1 MDHGPGRSG
10 CDAQAASTCERR
22 QESVIPV
29 ALGAIMTQGV
39 SGQGSNA
46 MWRLIVG
53 LLFAFSASAET
64 NHPIL
69 AVGSPAPDFS
79 LPGVD
84 GATHSLADYASSPIL
99 VVVFTCNHCPI
110 AQMYE
115 QRIQRLHDDYRDK
128 GVSVVA
134 IQPNDPKALRIDELD
149 SSDISDTLE
158 EMNMRVVYR
167 HLTYPYLYD
176 GQTQSATRAYGPQA
190 TPHVFVFDKDRKLR
204 YEGRMDNNYR
214 KELVK
219 TQDARNAIDAVLAGK
234 EVAVKHTGV
243 FGCSTK
249 WQEKSAQRVAALH
262 KIEEQPI
269 TVDMATADDLKKLR
283 ENSSK
288 RMTLISF
295 WATWCGSCIEEFADL
310 EDTYLMYK
318 VRDFDLVTVSANMPD
333 EQTSVL
339 RMLKNKRATSK
350 NLLFSS
356 TDTEALQKAFDPTWE
371 SAVPYTILL
380 DADGKVLY
388 KNLGT
393 VDILELRRTILA
405 NMPSD
410 YIGFN
415 QYWQSGGTKP
425 VAAATGG
432 R

>member
-1 MDHGPGRSG
+1 MKR
-10 CDAQAASTCERR
+10 
-22 QESVIPV
+22 
-29 ALGAIMTQGV
+29 
-39 SGQGSNA
+39 
-46 MWRLIVG
+46 G
-53 LLFAFSASAET
+53 LAFSLLLMMCSVGARGAQEPADAAPTPPSAA
-64 NHPIL
+64 HPIL
-69 AVGSPAPDFS
+69 ALGSVAPDFS

-84 GATHSLADYASSPIL
+84 GKTHSLSDYASSPVL
-99 VVVFTCNHCPI
+99 VVVFMCNHCPI

-115 QRIQRLHDDYRDK
+115 QRVQALTDDYRDK
-128 GVSVVA
+128 GVAVVA
-134 IQPNDPKALRIDELD
+134 IQPNDPKAIRIDELD
-149 SSDISDTLE
+149 SSDISDSLD
-158 EMNMRVVYR
+158 EMKIRFEYKHWR
-167 HLTYPYLYD
+167 YTYLYD
-176 GQTQSATRAYGPQA
+176 GDTQSVTRAYGPQA

-219 TQDARNAIDAVLAGK
+219 TQNARDAIDAVLAGR

-249 WQEKSAQRVAALH
+249 WQEKSAQRIAALH

-295 WATWCGSCIEEFADL
+295 WATWCGSCIDEFADL

-333 EQTSVL
+333 EKESVL
-339 RMLKNKRATSK
+339 RMLKKKMATSK
-350 NLLFSS
+350 NLLFNS

-380 DADGKVLY
+380 DANGKVLY

-415 QYWQSGGTKP
+415 QYWQSGNAKG
-425 VAAATGG
+425 AAATSGG
-432 R
+432 N